1 MQGGTTGFCKY
12 GGANETLALI
22 EVLKQINEN
31 TRCHTLDRDNMHAQ
45 FECGIGGDD
54 PEAFKASY

>member
-31 TRCHTLDRDNMHAQ
+31 TRCHTLDRDNMHA
-45 FECGIGGDD
+45 
-54 PEAFKASY
+54 